1 MRRAVLRAPRRLALE
16 DGPLPT
22 PGPGEVLVR
31 VRAALTCGTDLKT
44 YRRGHARL
52 GPGPFGHEAAGDV
65 VAVGPGVA
73 QVRPGDAVMY
83 VPTAGCGQCAAC
95 RRGAENHC
103 PRLFQDIVLGAYAEH
118 VLVTPPV
125 AARHLFL
132 KPPELRYTEA
142 AFLEPLACVLHGWR
156 RLGVLEGSAGSGG
169 SAGGPSVAVVGAGA
183 IAFLFLLTGLR
194 LGLRPAV
201 VARRRDRLVLATALG
216 GRPIDVSGGEGGP
229 HGRGEAA
236 GLGEAHRRGAPGASG
251 SETVRRHLEE
261 ALGEAPDVVVEAT
274 GSAAVWTAAPAWVR
288 SGGRVLLFGGLAP
301 GARATF
307 DAVRLHYGE
316 VDLVSAFHYTS
327 DDVTEARRWL
337 AERRIDVGPLVTA
350 VRPLGEIV
358 EVFQE
363 LDRGAH
369 LKVAIV
375 PNGAAPLA
383 GEPPW
388 P

>member
-16 DGPLPT
+16 DGPLPA

-125 AARHLFL
+125 AARHLFP

-169 SAGGPSVAVVGAGA
+169 SAGGPSVAVVGAGP

-201 VARRRDRLVLATALG
+201 VARRRDRLVLAAALG
-216 GRPIDVSGGEGGP
+216 GRPVDASGDVDGAQ
-229 HGRGEAA
+229 EAV
-236 GLGEAHRRGAPGASG
+236 RRG
-251 SETVRRHLEE
+251 LKE

-307 DAVRLHYGE
+307 DAARLHYGE

-350 VRPLGEIV
+350 VRPLEEIV
-358 EVFQE
+358 EVFEE

-375 PNGAAPLA
+375 PDGAAPLA